1 MGKKPE
7 LFKNL
12 IQYLS
17 ENINAYVN
25 IADRK
30 IYATKLLD
38 YAKNINDNK
47 IKNNKEAKKIYLG
60 KLNYERE
67 LSYKLKNRYRDYE
80 RWFNVYDE

>member
-38 YAKNINDNK
+38 YAKDINDNK

-67 LSYKLKNRYRDYE
+67 LSYKLKNRDRDYE
-80 RWFNVYDE
+80 WFNVYDE

>member
-38 YAKNINDNK
+38 YAKDINDNK

-67 LSYKLKNRYRDYE
+67 LSYKLKNRDRDYE